1 MSHLL
6 DVEEGVGSEWPPH
19 LGTCWGFQGSALA
32 GVLTAERGL
41 RAQWGGTGGGPEPV
55 THPSCL
61 SHLEGV

>member
-1 MSHLL
+1 MWRKGWGLHGHLISGPAGGL
-6 DVEEGVGSEWPPH
+6 
-19 LGTCWGFQGSALA
+19 QGSAPD

-61 SHLEGV
+61 SPLKGV